1 MNQIIKYNL
10 VPKLI
15 AFSRLSSQNLR
26 HDLERKLHGDAK
38 KLLVGLITEHGEFYA
53 EALRTQIDG
62 SFR

>member
-1 MNQIIKYNL
+1 M
-10 VPKLI
+10 
-15 AFSRLSSQNLR
+15 R

-62 SFR
+62 SFRLTFFGLTHVSNDNLSNAV